1 MISVDSQDN
10 REKCYLDLLTGR
22 AEWVFSLRQPIRAGY
37 KVGWYVVRAKEKA
50 VD

>member
-22 AEWVFSLRQPIRAGY
+22 WVFSLRQPTRAGY
-37 KVGWYVVRAKEKA
+37 RVGWYVVRAKEKA